1 MNLKQNKQMN
11 LKEAINLYVSPGCHL
26 SIGGFTINR
35 NPMAA
40 VYEIIRQK
48 IEGLHIYAHSNGQGV
63 DELVGSGCVSSI
75 EIAYAGSGKFASTCI
90 RFKKAVQENLI
101 KVEDYTNYQMTLRFL
116 AGSMGVPF
124 LPTRSSLGT
133 DLVNKWG
140 FSREMRKTSP
150 KLPDDKLKIIDNPFG
165 DWCDSDKLVLVPA
178 INPDVTIVHV
188 QKADLRGNCQ
198 IQGLSFADVEQAKS
212 AKHLII
218 TCEELYDN
226 ETLKND
232 PDRTQIP
239 FINADAVVH
248 APWGAYP
255 TACYNFYDYD
265 SRYLKDYA
273 DMAKDDRAYEEYLE
287 KFIYGIDNY
296 EELLQLV
303 GEGRLAI
310 IKADPETGYASGLDR
325 R

>member
-1 MNLKQNKQMN
+1 MNLKQNKQMD
-11 LKEAINLYVSPGCHL
+11 LKEAISLYVSPGCHL

-40 VYEIIRQK
+40 AYEIIRQK
-48 IEGLHIYAHSNGQGV
+48 IDGLHIYAHSNGQGV

-165 DWCDSDKLVLVPA
+165 DWCDADKLVLVPA